1 MAATTPVIDLEL
13 ASSDAEGVGG
23 NSNSSAPV
31 ISADGTK
38 VVFQS
43 GASDLVPGDTNGQ
56 YDLFLKDLTTGA
68 ITLVNTAADGTVAQG
83 SFARYALSADGTTVA
98 FASDADSLVPG
109 DTNGTFDVFV
119 KDMVTGQVTLVS
131 QTAGGVPANGFSASP
146 ALSADGT
153 IVAFESRADDLVPG
167 DTNGLPDIFVKDL
180 ATGAVTLASLTAG
193 GAQTDGM
200 SVSPLLS
207 ADGTKLVFTS
217 AATNL
222 VPGDVNGEM
231 DTFLK
236 DLTTGQ
242 VTLVSQAADGTQPN
256 RLSGGTSLSA
266 DGTRVVFATAADNL
280 VPNEANDTDD
290 VFVKDLTTGALT
302 LVSQTAAGVQS
313 NGWSGDARMSGDGTK
328 VVFVSSATNLVP
340 DDTNGLTDVF
350 MKDLTTGE
358 ITLVSL
364 SPDGQTGSGAN
375 WGDAATVSFDG
386 SRVAFSSAAPD
397 LSPDDANGPLLDVFV
412 ATLGTEPEPGR
423 KIRGTRRADTLTGGS
438 GDDTLCGW
446 SGNDLLAGGAGDDL
460 LIGGRGKDTLTGGE
474 GADLFVTGRGGGR
487 DLVTDFDFAEGDRI
501 GLAGGPH
508 WRVRTNGSGD
518 AVVDVRGSGS
528 LTLAGI
534 APDDV
539 TPAWFIAV

>member
-1 MAATTPVIDLEL
+1 MPVIDIEL
-13 ASSDAEGVGG
+13 ASSNAEGVGG

-83 SFARYALSADGTTVA
+83 SFFRYALSADGTTVA
-98 FASDADSLVPG
+98 FASDADSLVPN

-131 QTAGGVPANGFSASP
+131 QTAGGVSANGVSSFP

-153 IVAFESRADDLVPG
+153 IVAFESRANDLVPG
-167 DTNGLPDIFVKDL
+167 DTNGHGDIFVKDL
-180 ATGAVTLASLTAG
+180 STGAVTLASQTA
-193 GAQTDGM
+193 DGTRTNDY

-207 ADGTKLVFTS
+207 ADGSKLVFTS
-217 AATNL
+217 SATNL

-231 DTFLK
+231 DTFFK
-236 DLTTGQ
+236 DLATGQ

-256 RLSGGTSLSA
+256 RLSGGMGFSA
-266 DGTRVVFATAADNL
+266 DGSKVVFVTAADNL
-280 VPNEANDTDD
+280 VPNELNDTDD
-290 VFVKDLTTGALT
+290 VFVKDLATGTLT

-313 NGWSGDARMSGDGTK
+313 NGWSGDADLSGDGTK

-350 MKDLTTGE
+350 MKDLTSGE

-364 SPDGQTGSGAN
+364 SPDGRTGSGAN
-375 WGDAATVSFDG
+375 WGDAASVSFDG
-386 SRVAFSSAAPD
+386 SRVAFGSAAPD

-412 ATLGTEPEPGR
+412 ATLGTEPGR
-423 KIRGTRRADTLTGGS
+423 KIRGTRRADTLTGGD

-460 LIGGRGKDTLTGGE
+460 LSGGRGKDTLTGGE
-474 GADLFVTGRGGGR
+474 GADLFVTGRGAGR

-501 GLAGGPH
+501 GLAGGHH
-508 WRVRTNGSGD
+508 WRVRSNGSGD

-534 APDDV
+534 AADDI
-539 TPAWFIAV
+539 TSAWFAVT

>member
-1 MAATTPVIDLEL
+1 MPATMPVIDIEL
-13 ASSDAEGVGG
+13 ASSNAEGTGG

-43 GASDLVPGDTNGQ
+43 GASDLVPGDANGQ
-56 YDLFLKDLTTGA
+56 YDVFLKDLTTGA
-68 ITLVNTAADGTVAQG
+68 ITMVNTAADGTVAQG
-83 SFARYALSADGTTVA
+83 SFFRFALSADGTTVA
-98 FASDADSLVPG
+98 FASDADSLVPN

-131 QTAGGVPANGFSASP
+131 QTAGGVSANGFSTSP

-167 DTNGLPDIFVKDL
+167 DTNGQADIFVKDL
-180 ATGAVTLASLTAG
+180 STGAVTLASLTAG

-207 ADGTKLVFTS
+207 ADGSKLVFTS

-231 DTFLK
+231 DTFFK

-242 VTLVSQAADGTQPN
+242 ITLVSQAADGTQPN
-256 RLSGGTSLSA
+256 RLSGGMGLSD
-266 DGTRVVFATAADNL
+266 DGSKVVFVTAADNL
-280 VPNEANDTDD
+280 VPNELNDTDD
-290 VFVKDLTTGALT
+290 VFVKDLATGTLT

-313 NGWSGDARMSGDGTK
+313 NGWSGDADLSGDGTK
-328 VVFVSSATNLVP
+328 VVFVSTATNLVP

-350 MKDLTTGE
+350 MKDLTSGE

-364 SPDGQTGSGAN
+364 SPDGRTGSGSN
-375 WGDAATVSFDG
+375 WGDAASVSFDG
-386 SRVAFSSAAPD
+386 SRVAFSSAAAD
-397 LSPDDANGPLLDVFV
+397 LSPDDANGTLLDVFV
-412 ATLGTEPEPGR
+412 ATLGTEPGQ
-423 KIRGTRRADTLTGGS
+423 KIQGTRRADTLTGGD

-460 LIGGRGKDTLTGGE
+460 LFGGRGKDTLTGGD

-501 GLAGGPH
+501 GLAGSHH
-508 WRVRTNGSGD
+508 WRVRSNASGD

-528 LTLAGI
+528 LTLSGI
-534 APDDV
+534 GPDDV
-539 TPAWFIAV
+539 TSAWFAAM

>member
-1 MAATTPVIDLEL
+1 MPATTPAIDIEL

-43 GASDLVPGDTNGQ
+43 AASDLVPGDSNGQ

-68 ITLVNTAADGTVAQG
+68 ITRVNTAADGTVAQG
-83 SFARYALSADGTTVA
+83 TFFSYTLSSDGTTVA
-98 FASDADSLVPG
+98 FASDADSLVPN

-119 KDMVTGQVTLVS
+119 KDMVTGQVALVS
-131 QTAGGVPANGFSASP
+131 QTAGGVSANGFSTSP
-146 ALSADGT
+146 ALSADGG

-167 DTNGLPDIFVKDL
+167 DTNGQPDIFVKDL
-180 ATGAVTLASLTAG
+180 STGAVTLASLTAD

-207 ADGTKLVFTS
+207 ADGSKLVFTS
-217 AATNL
+217 SATNL
-222 VPGDVNGEM
+222 VPGDANGEM

-242 VTLVSQAADGTQPN
+242 VTLVSQAEDGTQPN
-256 RLSGGTSLSA
+256 RLAGGMGLSD
-266 DGTRVVFATAADNL
+266 DGSKVLFVTAADNL
-280 VPNEANDTDD
+280 VPNDLNDADD
-290 VFVKDLTTGALT
+290 VFVKDLATGSLT

-313 NGWSGDARMSGDGTK
+313 NGWSGDARMSGDGRTA
-328 VVFVSSATNLVP
+328 VFVSSATNLVP
-340 DDTNGLTDVF
+340 DDSNGLPDVF
-350 MKDLTTGE
+350 MKDLATGE
-358 ITLVSL
+358 IALVSL
-364 SPDGQTGSGAN
+364 SPDGLTGSGAN

-386 SRVAFSSAAPD
+386 SRIAFTSAAPD
-397 LSPDDANGPLLDVFV
+397 LSPDDANGPLLDAFV
-412 ATLGTEPEPGR
+412 ATLGTEPGR
-423 KIRGTRRADTLTGGS
+423 KIGGTRRADTLTGGS

-446 SGNDLLAGGAGDDL
+446 SGNDFLAGGAGDDL
-460 LIGGRGKDTLTGGE
+460 LIGGRGRDMLTGGE

-501 GLAGGPH
+501 GLAGNPH
-508 WRVRTNGSGD
+508 WRVRSNGSGD

-528 LTLAGI
+528 LTLSGI
-534 APDDV
+534 APGDI
-539 TPAWFIAV
+539 TPAWFMAV

>member
-13 ASSDAEGVGG
+13 ASSNAEGIGG

-43 GASDLVPGDTNGQ
+43 AADDLVPGDTNGE
-56 YDLFLKDLTTGA
+56 YDVFLKDLTTGA
-68 ITLVNTAADGTVAQG
+68 ITMVNQAADGTIANG
-83 SFARYALSADGTTVA
+83 FFSNFELSENGRTVA
-98 FASDADSLVPG
+98 FSSDADSLVPG

-131 QTAGGVPANGFSASP
+131 QSAGGIPANGRSTAP
-146 ALSADGT
+146 ALSADGR
-153 IVAFESRADDLVPG
+153 IVAFESSASDLVPG
-167 DTNGLPDIFVKDL
+167 DGNGLPDIFVKDL
-180 ATGAVTLASLTAG
+180 ATGAVTLASQTAG

-222 VPGDVNGEM
+222 VPGDANGEM
-231 DTFLK
+231 DTFFK
-236 DLTTGQ
+236 DLATGQ
-242 VTLVSQAADGTQPN
+242 ITLVSQAADGTQPN

-290 VFVKDLTTGALT
+290 VFVKDLATGALT
-302 LVSQTAAGVQS
+302 LVSQTAGGVQS
-313 NGWSGDARMSGDGTK
+313 NGWSGDARISGDGTK
-328 VVFVSSATNLVP
+328 VVFVSNATNLVP
-340 DDTNGLTDVF
+340 NDTNGLTDVF

-412 ATLGTEPEPGR
+412 ATLGTEPQPGR
-423 KIRGTRRADTLTGGS
+423 KIRGTRRADTLTGGG

-508 WRVRTNGSGD
+508 WRVRSNGSGD

-539 TPAWFIAV
+539 THAWFIAV

>member
-1 MAATTPVIDLEL
+1 MPAIDIEL
-13 ASSDAEGVGG
+13 ASSNAEGVGG

-43 GASDLVPGDTNGQ
+43 AADDLVPGDTNGQ

-68 ITLVNTAADGTVAQG
+68 ITLVNAAADGTVAQG

-98 FASDADSLVPG
+98 FASDADSLVPN
-109 DTNGTFDVFV
+109 DSNGTFDVFV

-131 QTAGGVPANGFSASP
+131 QTSGGVSANGFSASP

-167 DTNGLPDIFVKDL
+167 DTNGQPDIFVKDL
-180 ATGAVTLASLTAG
+180 ATGAVTLASQTAG

-222 VPGDVNGEM
+222 VPGDANGEM
-231 DTFLK
+231 DTFFK
-236 DLTTGQ
+236 DLATGQ
-242 VTLVSQAADGTQPN
+242 ITLVSQAADGTQPN

-302 LVSQTAAGVQS
+302 LVSQTAGGVQS

-386 SRVAFSSAAPD
+386 SRVAFGSAAPD

-412 ATLGTEPEPGR
+412 ATLGAEPEPGR
-423 KIRGTRRADTLTGGS
+423 KIRGTRRADTLTGGG

-534 APDDV
+534 APNDV
-539 TPAWFIAV
+539 TPTWFIAV

>member
-1 MAATTPVIDLEL
+1 MPATTPAIDIEL

-43 GASDLVPGDTNGQ
+43 SASDLVPGDTNGQ

-68 ITLVNTAADGTVAQG
+68 ITRVNTAADGTVAQG
-83 SFARYALSADGTTVA
+83 TFFRYTLSSDGTTVA
-98 FASDADSLVPG
+98 FASDAEFLVPN

-131 QTAGGVPANGFSASP
+131 QTAGGVSANGFSTSP
-146 ALSADGT
+146 ALSADGR

-167 DTNGLPDIFVKDL
+167 DTNGQGDIFVKDL
-180 ATGAVTLASLTAG
+180 STGAVTLASLTAD
-193 GAQTDGM
+193 GAQTNDF
-200 SVSPLLS
+200 SASPKLS
-207 ADGTKLVFTS
+207 ADGSKLVFTS

-242 VTLVSQAADGTQPN
+242 VTLVSQSADGTQPN
-256 RLSGGTSLSA
+256 RLSGGMGLSD
-266 DGTRVVFATAADNL
+266 DGSKVVFVTAADNL
-280 VPNEANDTDD
+280 VPNELNDTDD
-290 VFVKDLTTGALT
+290 VFLKDLATGTLT

-313 NGWSGDARMSGDGTK
+313 NGWSGDGDVSGDGTK

-340 DDTNGLTDVF
+340 DDTNGLPDVF
-350 MKDLTTGE
+350 MKDLTSGE

-364 SPDGQTGSGAN
+364 SPDGLTGSGAN
-375 WGDAATVSFDG
+375 WGDAATLSSDG
-386 SRVAFSSAAPD
+386 SRIAFTSAAPD

-423 KIRGTRRADTLTGGS
+423 KIRGTRRADTLTGGD

-460 LIGGRGKDTLTGGE
+460 LFGGRGKDTLTGGE

-501 GLAGGPH
+501 GLAGSLH
-508 WRVRTNGSGD
+508 WRVRSNVSGD

-534 APDDV
+534 AADEV
-539 TPAWFIAV
+539 TSAWFTAV